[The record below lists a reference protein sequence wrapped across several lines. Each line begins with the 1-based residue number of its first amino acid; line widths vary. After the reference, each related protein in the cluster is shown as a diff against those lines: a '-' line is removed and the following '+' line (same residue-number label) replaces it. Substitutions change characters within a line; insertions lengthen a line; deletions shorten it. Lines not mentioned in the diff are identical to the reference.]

1 MRRGAAGFSPEKP
14 PAGKFAG
21 MNRGPRPPGVHA
33 RRRGA
38 GAQAGFTLV
47 ELMLVLALMALI
59 LSLAVP
65 SMARFVAG
73 HRLSLRTN
81 DLVSTLHLVRGE
93 AVRRGTPV
101 TLRAGSGDASF
112 HLRGWTAFVDANGD
126 GARAADEELI
136 QSSVPAGDTITVVR
150 VQRSGSTWVTDT
162 LGSKAW
168 LSFQAVGTASRA
180 SAFRIC
186 DAADRTLA
194 GRVVQVNA
202 TGRVSLVTT
211 GVTCP

>member
-1 MRRGAAGFSPEKP
+1 MCSAIRPRVPGRARARGARAES
-14 PAGKFAG
+14 
-21 MNRGPRPPGVHA
+21 
-33 RRRGA
+33 
-38 GAQAGFTLV
+38 GFTLV

-93 AVRRGTPV
+93 AVRRGVPV
-101 TLRAGSGDASF
+101 TLRAASGDASF
-112 HLRGWTAFVDANGD
+112 HARGWTSFIDTNGD
-126 GARAADEELI
+126 GARAGDEELL
-136 QSSVPAGDTITVVR
+136 QASVPAGDSITVVR
-150 VQRSGSTWVTDT
+150 VQRSGSNWVTDT
-162 LGSKAW
+162 QGSKAW
-168 LSFQAVGTASRA
+168 LSFQPVGTASRA

-186 DAADRTLA
+186 DAGDRTLA

-202 TGRVSLVTT
+202 TGRVSLIST